1 MKKFFSAL
9 ALLTLLAPSV
19 KGADWFET
27 NTPLTQVH
35 RYLLNKDLE
44 AMYNA
49 LVEVWQ
55 HKQSKSIKSHIN
67 RVFLQSLEV
76 DCGKGL
82 SSEPLPV
89 WLRSV
94 TISQQSAQSPGR
106 DTFTTSVDIDS
117 LSKINQIQL
126 LKWVDKKISNDSEG
140 YETIKGDAVNKFSR
154 YGIRYNLAGP
164 LEVGLY
170 SIQVTLESGESW
182 NQWLIFSD
190 QALKQSVRW
199 AAKDKWRIEKNA
211 LLNPYCPLPKLEVAL
226 YDYVDGKYTQ
236 VWGKEYESE
245 YPSQL
250 EAKDIEPDRYVI
262 AVSIKQSRWQGPIL
276 FVRSQIISKTLD
288 VSPEE

>member
-1 MKKFFSAL
+1 MKKYFSAL
-9 ALLTLLAPSV
+9 VLVTLLAPSV

-27 NTPLTQVH
+27 NTPLTEVH

-44 AMYNA
+44 SMYTA

-55 HKQSKSIKSHIN
+55 QKQSKSIMSHIN

-82 SSEPLPV
+82 SSEPLPD

-94 TISQQSAQSPGR
+94 TITQQSAQSPGR
-106 DTFTTSVDIDS
+106 DTFMTSVDIDS
-117 LSKINQIQL
+117 LSPVRQIKL
-126 LKWVDKKISNDSEG
+126 LKWVDKKISNDFEN
-140 YETIKGDAVNKFSR
+140 YKVVNGDAVTGVSS
-154 YGIRYNLAGP
+154 YGVRYNLASP

-170 SIQVTLESGESW
+170 SIQVSLESGESW

-199 AAKDKWRIEKNA
+199 TAKDKWRIEKNA
-211 LLNPYCPLPKLEVAL
+211 LLNPYCPLPKLDVGL
-226 YDYVDGKYTQ
+226 YDYIDGKYTQ
-236 VWGKEYESE
+236 IWGKEYESE
-245 YPSQL
+245 YPNQL
-250 EAKDIEPDRYVI
+250 EAKGIEPDRYVI

-276 FVRSQIISKTLD
+276 FERSQVISKTFD
-288 VSPEE
+288 VSPED